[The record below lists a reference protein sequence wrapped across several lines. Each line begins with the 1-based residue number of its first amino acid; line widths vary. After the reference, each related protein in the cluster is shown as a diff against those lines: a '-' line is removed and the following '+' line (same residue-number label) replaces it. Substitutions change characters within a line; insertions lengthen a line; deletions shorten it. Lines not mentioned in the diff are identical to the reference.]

1 MSHLNERVQEHK
13 IALKHGRRENGKW
26 FNFRGETSPHIAGG
40 KKQDEVG
47 TRFAPNDISP
57 RRGGAAKSSLER
69 SPPPRPLFRS
79 RKGDAAYIVVLP
91 FFKKNLSLPTFLL
104 LSILC
109 CHQKSCFLTENDVK
123 MDYI

>member
-57 RRGGAAKSSLER
+57 RRGERAAKSSLER
-69 SPPPRPLFRS
+69 SPPPRLLFRS
-79 RKGDAAYIVVLP
+79 RKGDAAYIVLP
-91 FFKKNLSLPTFLL
+91 FLKNLSLPTFLL